1 MTLRTAAG
9 ADYHVARLLLLL
21 DAFGGPRRR
30 YLVGLTKLAKLDFL
44 LRYPRALFDLMIS
57 RGVSLSEELAPTALE
72 EQAIESPMIRYKF
85 GPWDQQYYA
94 LIGRLVGLGLA
105 EQNRGPR
112 REIRI
117 RLTKEGR
124 VRAAAL
130 AESPQWAQIAGR
142 AAILAEHFS
151 EISGASLT
159 AEIYA
164 QFGDMLDRPHWSVI
178 R

>member
-1 MTLRTAAG
+1 MTPRTAGG

-44 LRYPRALFDLMIS
+44 LRYPRALCDLMTS
-57 RGVSLSEELAPTALE
+57 RGVSLSEGLAPTDVE

-85 GPWDQQYYA
+85 GPWDHQYYA

-112 REIRI
+112 GEVRI
-117 RLTKEGR
+117 RLTKEGKG
-124 VRAAAL
+124 RAAAL
-130 AESPQWAQIAGR
+130 AEAPQWTQMAGR
-142 AAILAEHFS
+142 AAILAEHFEES
-151 EISGASLT
+151 SGSSLT